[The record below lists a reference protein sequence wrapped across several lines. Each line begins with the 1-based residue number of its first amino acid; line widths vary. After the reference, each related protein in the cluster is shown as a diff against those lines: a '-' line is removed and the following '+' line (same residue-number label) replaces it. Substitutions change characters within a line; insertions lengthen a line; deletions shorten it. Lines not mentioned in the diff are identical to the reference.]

1 MKKIVK
7 AALAVM
13 LVLAMTVTAFA
24 APSVSRPERHF
35 RRSEGSCY

>member
-13 LVLAMTVTAFA
+13 LVLAMTVT
-24 APSVSRPERHF
+24 PLSLLPVSADLKAL
-35 RRSEGSCY
+35 